1 VASPRATYVPPAR
14 AQPSAYQLPLEPP
27 PPNEPP
33 PKPPNVG
40 ELGAGAGAWVFALS
54 ATAAD
59 PAIAVPANTAATLTA
74 AADEASTVTIL
85 RIGNLLSG

>member
-1 VASPRATYVPPAR
+1 M
-14 AQPSAYQLPLEPP
+14 
-27 PPNEPP
+27 
-33 PKPPNVG
+33 
-40 ELGAGAGAWVFALS
+40 S

-85 RIGNLLSG
+85 RIGNLPSG